1 MDDSPHSLIPLP
13 FSIDV
18 SHSRISR
25 GISQNLT
32 KIRINL
38 IYNSTVP
45 LSFKT
50 FPEDI
55 FTLYLL
61 FVNVTHIFF
70 LDTHFV
76 VETPDEHSF
85 SIYFTSSLNSNE
97 TLRKNIHPTNVFIPI
112 ANVFTTILKTAR
124 KHNLLLEHAFTPSAI
139 QALFKKKLLLT
150 FPIMN
155 NFALSK

>member
-1 MDDSPHSLIPLP
+1 MDDSPHSLFPLP
-13 FSIDV
+13 FSIDD

-70 LDTHFV
+70 F
-76 VETPDEHSF
+76 
-85 SIYFTSSLNSNE
+85 
-97 TLRKNIHPTNVFIPI
+97 
-112 ANVFTTILKTAR
+112 
-124 KHNLLLEHAFTPSAI
+124 
-139 QALFKKKLLLT
+139 
-150 FPIMN
+150 
-155 NFALSK
+155 